1 MRNAALRS
9 SSPFLLGALAPA
21 PAGAPS
27 AADAPRALVG
37 SWLGRL
43 GASLLALELGP
54 DGTYALGAMGG
65 GWSAADGE
73 LLLDGEPLRY
83 RLEGATLL
91 LTDPTGR
98 TVRWRRVVTA
108 DAGR

>member
-1 MRNAALRS
+1 MRNAALRF
-9 SSPFLLGALAPA
+9 SSPFLLGALASDP
-21 PAGAPS
+21 GTPS
-27 AADAPRALVG
+27 ADTPPALVG

-43 GASLLALELGP
+43 GEALLSLELGP
-54 DGTYALGAMGG
+54 DGLFTIGAMAG

-83 RLEGATLL
+83 RLDGATLL

-98 TVRWRRVVTA
+98 TVPWRRVLVA
-108 DAGR
+108 DARR